1 MKLAIDQGMSSI
13 LGLPKTNKKSNIP
26 VEKSSTAQTREI
38 RKYGLCCYYVE
49 NWNVGH
55 KCKTP
60 MLYLMEVI
68 QLFMKE
74 KKGVQI
80 EELQDEGKEN
90 L

>member
-1 MKLAIDQGMSSI
+1 MLYLMEVIE
-13 LGLPKTNKKSNIP
+13 LFL
-26 VEKSSTAQTREI
+26 
-38 RKYGLCCYYVE
+38 
-49 NWNVGH
+49 
-55 KCKTP
+55 
-60 MLYLMEVI
+60 LYLMEVI

>member
-1 MKLAIDQGMSSI
+1 M
-13 LGLPKTNKKSNIP
+13 
-26 VEKSSTAQTREI
+26 
-38 RKYGLCCYYVE
+38 
-49 NWNVGH
+49 GH

-60 MLYLMEVI
+60 MLYLMEVIQLFLLYLMEVI

>member
-1 MKLAIDQGMSSI
+1 M
-13 LGLPKTNKKSNIP
+13 
-26 VEKSSTAQTREI
+26 
-38 RKYGLCCYYVE
+38 
-49 NWNVGH
+49 GH

-60 MLYLMEVI
+60 MLYLMEVIQLFLLYLMEVI

-80 EELQDEGKEN
+80 EELKDEGKEN

>member
-1 MKLAIDQGMSSI
+1 
-13 LGLPKTNKKSNIP
+13 
-26 VEKSSTAQTREI
+26 
-38 RKYGLCCYYVE
+38 
-49 NWNVGH
+49 
-55 KCKTP
+55 